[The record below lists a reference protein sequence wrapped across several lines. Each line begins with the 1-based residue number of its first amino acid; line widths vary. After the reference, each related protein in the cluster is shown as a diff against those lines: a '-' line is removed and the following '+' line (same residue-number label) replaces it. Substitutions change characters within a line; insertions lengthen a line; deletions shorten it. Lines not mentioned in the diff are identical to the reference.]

1 MNMLGDLKS
10 PRLIYFK
17 GFLFLVAGTL
27 SAGSI
32 LLENATIRTAFLLGT
47 AIWSFCR
54 LYYFMVY
61 VIEKYVD
68 ENYRFAGIYSFL
80 VYIIRKRKPHR

>member
-1 MNMLGDLKS
+1 MMGDLKS
-10 PRLIYFK
+10 PGLIYFK

-27 SAGSI
+27 SAGAI
-32 LLENATIRTAFLLGT
+32 LMESATLRTAFLLAT

-54 LYYFMVY
+54 LYYFMFY

-68 ENYRFAGIYSFL
+68 DSYRFAGIHSFL
-80 VYIIRKRKPHR
+80 LYLIRNRRRR